1 MIHEEDQ
8 DYDQEDDGADD
19 NEEEAIDAGYEVQVE
34 QEEPDSNRH
43 HDEEMDEDDEDQE
56 IDEGQMLEMA
66 RHHQAQMAAHD
77 EDMYGEE
84 DEEEMIEIE
93 ESKLHALLLQHE
105 RIRNG
110 EDPGEPI
117 LDEHGQ
123 VIQLTDEEY
132 EAALAT
138 LNQQQHHYAM

>member
-1 MIHEEDQ
+1 
-8 DYDQEDDGADD
+8 
-19 NEEEAIDAGYEVQVE
+19 
-34 QEEPDSNRH
+34 
-43 HDEEMDEDDEDQE
+43 MDEDDEDQE

-66 RHHQAQMAAHD
+66 RQHQAQMAAHE
-77 EDMYGEE
+77 EDMMYGEE

-93 ESKLHALLLQHE
+93 ESKLHALLQQHE

-132 EAALAT
+132 EAAVAT